1 MVRQAAR
8 HASHASAHM
17 AQAPP
22 VSPCIRH
29 SDMQASHIAM
39 QALSIDSI
47 APVSIAIGRSIMRM
61 VVSQTSAHMEHIAA
75 QRPMSAIPA
84 I

>member
-1 MVRQAAR
+1 MRQAVRQA
-8 HASHASAHM
+8 SQASAHI
-17 AQAPP
+17 AHAPP
-22 VSPCIRH
+22 ASACIRH
-29 SDMQASHIAM
+29 SDMHASHIAM
-39 QALSIDSI
+39 HARSMDSI
-47 APVSIAIGRSIMRM
+47 APMSMAIGRSIMRM